1 MEAFGVGILIFMLI
15 IFGVS
20 SIANAYEAS
29 QRFNRSLDLDDED
42 NKE

>member
-1 MEAFGVGILIFMLI
+1 MEVLGVGILIFMLI

-20 SIANAYEAS
+20 ALANAYEAS
-29 QRFNRSLDLDDED
+29 QRFNRSLGLDDED